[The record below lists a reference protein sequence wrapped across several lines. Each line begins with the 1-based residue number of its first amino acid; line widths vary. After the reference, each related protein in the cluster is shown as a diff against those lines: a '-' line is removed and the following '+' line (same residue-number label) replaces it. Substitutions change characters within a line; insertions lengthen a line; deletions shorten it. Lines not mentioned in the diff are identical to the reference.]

1 MHVNRNYV
9 SEGGSIDMRQFFRIR
24 NLTRRIARLD
34 PKLTFQLRAE
44 FTVLSL

>member
-1 MHVNRNYV
+1 MHVNRGYIFQ
-9 SEGGSIDMRQFFRIR
+9 GGSIDVRQFFRMR

-44 FTVLSL
+44 